1 MSEWR
6 WKDPQ
11 QGALLRYE
19 PGNWG
24 DILKGEW
31 LCLWLEW
38 MAEKGKRSF
47 RYQDPFCGWS
57 EYPVTEPTRQRVLS
71 SPARRYARYLGLSSA
86 LLVAGHAQSLGLTV
100 ESRLSDRETALEL
113 QPCDLLLF
121 DPYDF
126 FERWPEW
133 NDRLLEASSD
143 RDIIV
148 YLYNKSPRGVSPFR
162 QYQALRERWKGRP
175 LVLGRVA
182 ADSLLPRAWHEVWL
196 VGPSARE
203 QKLQRRLRQVTL
215 ELHRHVSE
223 PAAFEV

>member
-1 MSEWR
+1 LAEWR
-6 WKDPQ
+6 WKDPA

-38 MAEKGKRSF
+38 KAAAGGATL
-47 RYQDPFCGWS
+47 RYQDPFCGWQD
-57 EYPVTEPTRQRVLS
+57 YPVTEPTRQRVLG
-71 SPARRYARYLGLSSA
+71 SPATRYASYLGLSSA
-86 LLVAGHAQSLGLTV
+86 SLVARHGQSLGLQV
-100 ESRLSDRETALEL
+100 ESRLSDREAPLEL
-113 QPCDLLLF
+113 HPSDLLLF

-133 NDRLLEASSD
+133 NEMVLEASRD
-143 RDIIV
+143 RDVVV
-148 YLYNKSPRGVSPFR
+148 YLYNKSPRGVSQFR

-175 LVLGRVA
+175 LVVGRVP
-182 ADSLLPRAWHEVWL
+182 ADSVLPRAWHEVWL
-196 VGPSARE
+196 AGPSAQDPE
-203 QKLQRRLRQVTL
+203 LLARLRQASL

-223 PAAFEV
+223 SGAFQC

>member
-1 MSEWR
+1 MAEWR
-6 WKDPQ
+6 WKDPA

-38 MAEKGKRSF
+38 KAAAGGGTL
-47 RYQDPFCGWS
+47 RYQDPFCGWQD
-57 EYPVTEPTRQRVLS
+57 YPVTEPTRLRVLG
-71 SPARRYARYLGLSSA
+71 SPATRYSNYLGLSSA
-86 LLVAGHAQSLGLTV
+86 SLVARHGQSLGLQV
-100 ESRLSDRETALEL
+100 ESRLSDREAPLEL
-113 QPCDLLLF
+113 HPSDLLLF

-133 NDRLLEASSD
+133 NDLVLEASRD
-143 RDIIV
+143 RDVVV
-148 YLYNKSPRGVSPFR
+148 YLYNKSPRGVSQFR

-175 LVLGRVA
+175 LVVGRVP
-182 ADSLLPRAWHEVWL
+182 ADSVLPRAWHEVWL
-196 VGPSARE
+196 AGPSAQDPE
-203 QKLQRRLRQVTL
+203 LLAQLRQASL

-223 PAAFEV
+223 SGAFQC

>member
-1 MSEWR
+1 MPEWQ
-6 WKDPQ
+6 WKDPG

-38 MAEKGKRSF
+38 KRDGGTRML
-47 RYQDPFCGWS
+47 RYQDPFCGWPD
-57 EYPVTEPTRQRVLS
+57 YPVTDSTRLRVS
-71 SPARRYARYLGLSSA
+71 GSPAQRYAGYLGLSSA
-86 LLVAGHAQSLGLTV
+86 SLVARHAQSLGLQL
-100 ESRLSDRETALEL
+100 ESQLSDREAALDL
-113 QPCDLLLF
+113 KPCDLLLF

-133 NDRLLEASSD
+133 NDLLLAASRD
-143 RDIIV
+143 RDVLI

-175 LVLGRVA
+175 LVLGRVP
-182 ADSLLPRAWHEVWL
+182 ADSVLPRAWHEVWL
-196 VGPSARE
+196 VGPSAADAALAGSLRE
-203 QKLQRRLRQVTL
+203 ASLA
-215 ELHRHVSE
+215 LHRHISD
-223 PAAFEV
+223 AGAFEG

>member
-6 WKDPQ
+6 WKDPA

-38 MAEKGKRSF
+38 KAAAGARGL

-57 EYPVTEPTRQRVLS
+57 EYPVTEATRGRVTA
-71 SPARRYARYLGLSSA
+71 SPATRYANYLGLSSA
-86 LLVAGHAQSLGLTV
+86 SLVSRHAESLGLRV

-113 QPCDLLLF
+113 LPCDLLLF

-126 FERWPEW
+126 FERWPDW
-133 NDRLLEASSD
+133 NDLLLEASRD
-143 RDIIV
+143 RDVVV
-148 YLYNKSPRGVSPFR
+148 YLYNKSPRGASPFR
-162 QYQALRERWKGRP
+162 QYQSLRERWKGRP
-175 LVLGRVA
+175 LVMGRVA
-182 ADSLLPRAWHEVWL
+182 ADAVLPRAWHEVWL
-196 VGPSARE
+196 VGPSAQDPTLRMR
-203 QKLQRRLRQVTL
+203 LQEATL
-215 ELHRHVSE
+215 ALHRHVSDGG
-223 PAAFEV
+223 AFEC